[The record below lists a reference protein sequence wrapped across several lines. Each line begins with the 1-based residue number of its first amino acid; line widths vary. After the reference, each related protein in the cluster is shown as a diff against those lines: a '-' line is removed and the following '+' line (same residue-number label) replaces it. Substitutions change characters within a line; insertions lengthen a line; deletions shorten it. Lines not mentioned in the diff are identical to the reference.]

1 MNKKVIEEWLKLTDR
16 TKRNIFEE
24 TAAAIGL
31 PNAAAV
37 EKDWWV
43 VRTIELVFKSS
54 IAKHTVFKGGTSLSK
69 AWRLIDRFSEDIDLA
84 LDRSFLGFNKTDQ
97 EMNNSQ
103 VSKLRRNSQKFVTE
117 TFLPEMQQLFADAG
131 FKDVVLKPGEIKSPD
146 DDPITI
152 EVYYNSVTDPIEYIQ
167 PRVLIE
173 IGSRSLIEPCTNRDF
188 KSLVGDQYEGR
199 DFADENITTPTVN
212 PERTFLEKIFLLH
225 ERFQIVK
232 EGLKVERRSRHL
244 YDLEK
249 LMDTEYAKKALN
261 DKALYDTIVEHRR
274 KLTPERGVDYDNHV
288 RSKINIIPPDNILA
302 EWEKDYKDMQE
313 SMFYLPSLPFEDLLF
328 RMVELNERINYIEEN
343 DPE

>member
-1 MNKKVIEEWLKLTDR
+1 MSSTQEWLKLTDR

-43 VRTIELVFKSS
+43 VRTLELVFKSS
-54 IAKHTVFKGGTSLSK
+54 IADHAVFKGGTSLSK
-69 AWRLIDRFSEDIDLA
+69 AWGLIDRFSEDIDLA
-84 LDRSFLGFNKTDQ
+84 LDRSFLGFTQTDM

-103 VSKLRRNSQKFVTE
+103 VSKLRRKSQKFVTE
-117 TFLPEMQQLFADAG
+117 VFLPQMEQLFADAG
-131 FKDVVLKPGEIKSPD
+131 FEDVILKLGEIKND
-146 DDPITI
+146 DTDPITI
-152 EVYYNSVTDPIEYIQ
+152 EVYYTSVTDPIEYIQ

-173 IGSRSLIEPCTNRDF
+173 LGSRSLIEPCTNRDF
-188 KSLVGDQYEGR
+188 KSLVGEQYEGR
-199 DFADENITTPTVN
+199 EFADENITIPTVN

-232 EGLKVERRSRHL
+232 EGAKVGRRSRHL

-249 LMDTEYAKKALN
+249 LMHTEYAQKALN
-261 DKALYDTIVEHRR
+261 DKALYNTIVEHRR
-274 KLTPERGVDYDNHV
+274 KLTPERGVDYANHIP
-288 RSKINIIPPDNILA
+288 SKINIIPPEIIRA

-313 SMFYLPSLPFEDLLF
+313 SMFYLPSLPFDKLLD
-328 RMVELNERINYIEEN
+328 RMMELNETINKL
-343 DPE
+343 

>member
-43 VRTIELVFKSS
+43 VRTLELVFKSS
-54 IAKHTVFKGGTSLSK
+54 IAQYTVFKGGTSLSK
-69 AWRLIDRFSEDIDLA
+69 AWGLIDRFSEDIDLA
-84 LDRSFLGFNKTDQ
+84 LDRSYLGFTQTDE
-97 EMNNSQ
+97 EMTNSQ
-103 VSKLRRNSQKFVTE
+103 VSKLRRHSQKFVTE
-117 TFLPEMQQLFADAG
+117 TFLPEMQQLFTDAG
-131 FKDVVLKPGEIKSPD
+131 FTDVVLKPGEIKSPD

-188 KSLVGDQYEGR
+188 KSLVGEQYAGR
-199 DFADENITTPTVN
+199 DFADKNITVPTVD

-225 ERFQIVK
+225 ERFQTQK
-232 EGLKVERRSRHL
+232 EGAKVERRSRHL
-244 YDLEK
+244 YDLDK
-249 LMDTEYAKKALN
+249 LMDTKYAENALN
-261 DKALYDTIVEHRR
+261 SPALYKTIVDHRR
-274 KLTPERGVDYDNHV
+274 KLTPERGVNYDNHTP
-288 RSKINIIPPDNILA
+288 SKINIIPPENIKA
-302 EWEKDYKDMQE
+302 EWEKDYKEMQE
-313 SMFYLPSLPFEDLLF
+313 SMFYMPSKPFNELLG
-328 RMVELNERINYIEEN
+328 RMVELNERINLIE
-343 DPE
+343 

>member
-1 MNKKVIEEWLKLTDR
+1 MNKKAIEAWLKLTDR

-43 VRTIELVFKSS
+43 VRTLELVYKSS

-69 AWRLIDRFSEDIDLA
+69 AWGLIDRFSEDIDLA
-84 LDRSFLGFNKTDQ
+84 LDRTYLGFTQTDQ
-97 EMNNSQ
+97 EMTNSQ
-103 VSKLRRNSQKFVTE
+103 VSKLRRHSQKFVTE
-117 TFLPEMQQLFADAG
+117 TYLPEMRKLFAEAG
-131 FKDVVLKPGEIKSPD
+131 FDDVTLKLGEIKND
-146 DDPITI
+146 DTDPITI
-152 EVYYNSVTDPIEYIQ
+152 EVYYKSVTEPIDYIE

-173 IGSRSLIEPCTNRDF
+173 LGSRSLIEPCTDRDF
-188 KSLVGDQYEGR
+188 KSLVGEQYEGR
-199 DFADENITTPTVN
+199 NFADENITIPTVN

-249 LMDTEYAKKALN
+249 LMDTEYAQKAFD

-274 KLTPERGVDYDNHV
+274 KLTPERGVDYDNHIP
-288 RSKINIIPPDNILA
+288 SKINIIPPDDIKA

-313 SMFYLPSLPFEDLLF
+313 SMFYMPSKPFDELLG
-328 RMVELNERINYIEEN
+328 RMVELNERINKIN
-343 DPE
+343 